1 MVDACLPSGVEVLV
15 AVIETGGFV
24 RAAEAPGLSPIFPA
38 GSFDDARATN
48 GTVKTSE
55 TASAAIPLSTP
66 RQDPQKIIVNHPSL
80 PCEFLPA
87 DDLGLRDSCRAADCE
102 PSP

>member
-1 MVDACLPSGVEVLV
+1 MVVARLLSVVEVLV
-15 AVIETGGFV
+15 AVIETGSFV
-24 RAAEAPGLSPIFPA
+24 RAAEALGLSPIFPA

-55 TASAAIPLSTP
+55 TASAAIPPP
-66 RQDPQKIIVNHPSL
+66 RQDPSKIIVNHPSL
-80 PCEFLPA
+80 PCEYLPA